1 MNEDREATY
10 DSVMRGVP
18 PYEYL
23 HWEAITPIPDTDFA
37 RGWGRSAEAGTSGE
51 AELMQPPTRKDETRS
66 GPIKYL
72 ADQMIG

>member
-37 RGWGRSAEAGTSGE
+37 RG
-51 AELMQPPTRKDETRS
+51 
-66 GPIKYL
+66 
-72 ADQMIG
+72 